1 MYFYCIA
8 KLIYLQGWYFPA
20 FCTFIQILKLNLQK
34 RFLLS
39 FSSFFTEIT
48 NLNRKNNY
56 ILGFTRKTFAYA
68 DNSYTIYLAYL
79 IIVRKNY
86 RPFKKKRNEY
96 MYKGTVLI
104 LNARTSFIHNIICIF
119 LKQLK
124 LIYQFHKGL
133 RFVE

>member
-1 MYFYCIA
+1 M
-8 KLIYLQGWYFPA
+8 
-20 FCTFIQILKLNLQK
+20 QK

-79 IIVRKNY
+79 IIVRKKIIDRLKN
-86 RPFKKKRNEY
+86 KKWIHVQGN
-96 MYKGTVLI
+96 
-104 LNARTSFIHNIICIF
+104 SFDIKC
-119 LKQLK
+119 
-124 LIYQFHKGL
+124 
-133 RFVE
+133 